1 MIYITILIVL
11 TTIVI
16 ALGFALTLIQ
26 VIIAK
31 EKTEGVIVDIHKKT
45 FVDRIRLGYQKTE
58 VYLPVFNFM

>member
-1 MIYITILIVL
+1 MIYIIIIIIL

-16 ALGFALTLIQ
+16 ALGFAFTVIQ

-45 FVDRIRLGYQKTE
+45 FVNRTRLGYQETE
-58 VYLPVFNFM
+58 GYVLMSYIK